1 MIFKR
6 PIFDMSFNISLNL
19 RPSVPLPVFANL
31 TSPVNDINE
40 NMINRIIAT
49 IKVIVNELVNVFIVD
64 WGTAAIILVKLLVL
78 LAMASML
85 TYTIL
90 VNEENSPVADAT
102 IMTRIAGMMK

>member
-1 MIFKR
+1 
-6 PIFDMSFNISLNL
+6 MSFNISLNL
-19 RPSVPLPVFANL
+19 RPSVPLPVFANR

-64 WGTAAIILVKLLVL
+64 WGIAAIILVILLVL

-85 TYTIL
+85 IYTIL
-90 VNEENSPVADAT
+90 VNEEISPVAEAT

>member
-1 MIFKR
+1 
-6 PIFDMSFNISLNL
+6 MSFNISLNL

-85 TYTIL
+85 IYTIL
-90 VNEENSPVADAT
+90 VNEENSPVTEAT

>member
-1 MIFKR
+1 
-6 PIFDMSFNISLNL
+6 MSFNISLNL

>member
-1 MIFKR
+1 
-6 PIFDMSFNISLNL
+6 MSFNISLNL

-64 WGTAAIILVKLLVL
+64 WGIVAIILVILLVL

-85 TYTIL
+85 IYTIL